1 MNDKTFV
8 QINED
13 RLVKVSKSMATI
25 LRNFRTKMAENLE
38 EKSHELERE
47 YNKLWDKIEKLQE
60 TIDGLVT
67 KDGEPIGSTKES
79 KEGFAELRK
88 KYEKELAQTRVE
100 FEKVNIKADKL
111 EKKKRQR
118 ELKEITKED
127 SLISKLGIKI
137 KNLFSK
143 NTKALTIDELK
154 TKASQ
159 IGQALDQTTT
169 KLETKVQNPVSVVD
183 KKETKKLTPKIF
195 TSKNISKGKKVTVKS
210 KTPVKNENAMVNK
223 DLAKNEISNDKL
235 DPIKKTVNVVEP
247 IENKIPS
254 LQKEIKDLT
263 KEVEGIKENLGIN
276 RKVNNLTQY
285 NSWEEYLKAYKQA
298 MAPKEEA
305 AFLTSV
311 FIDKDVETKFPDF
324 IASQAA
330 FTSKQM
336 EQAKD
341 KLISKYQEL
350 AEKTEEKNNLEHQN
364 EVKQINNNHEQ
375 EMNELKERQQ
385 KETEQLKSK
394 HDKELAELNNKHE
407 QEMNDKQAE
416 IDNLQASL
424 DNIKNIASL
433 GNNFSDKKQNDD
445 KEKSEVEKMLEE
457 DDKKLIQ
464 EQMQKSD
471 LEFKFEEDRKQRK
484 QELAEASL
492 QRQKEFDK
500 EADEKVAE
508 INEKVNNNFDLEKE
522 VNLDKKVDEKV
533 SNIFENVYGP
543 SFETM
548 PVESNIN
555 NYIEKEKAIKEDS
568 NLTDKEKEEKLNENY
583 HQFEYPAQNEVTNQ
597 EVALDDLE
605 SQLKQPD
612 MNLSEL
618 KQMLQEQLDE
628 QEEIKKSNS
637 KARHFK

>member
-13 RLVKVSKSMATI
+13 RLVKISKSMATT
-25 LRNFRTKMAENLE
+25 LRNFRNKMAENFE

-47 YNKLWDKIEKLQE
+47 YNKLWEKIEKLQE

-79 KEGFAELRK
+79 KEGFAEMRK
-88 KYEKELAQTRVE
+88 KYEKELAQARVE

-111 EKKKRQR
+111 EKKKRMR

-143 NTKALTIDELK
+143 NTKALTVEELK

-159 IGQALDQTTT
+159 IGQALDKTTT
-169 KLETKVQNPVSVVD
+169 QLETKVQNPVPVVD
-183 KKETKKLTPKIF
+183 KKETKKLTPKVF
-195 TSKNISKGKKVTVKS
+195 TSKNINKGKKVTVKS
-210 KTPVKNENAMVNK
+210 KTPLKNDDQNIMINK
-223 DLAKNEISNDKL
+223 DHSKINDNKL
-235 DPIKKTVNVVEP
+235 EPIKKTANVIKP
-247 IENKIPS
+247 IDKQIPG

-263 KEVEGIKENLGIN
+263 KEVEEIKENLGIN
-276 RKVNNLTQY
+276 RKVNNLTEY

-336 EQAKD
+336 EQAQN

-350 AEKTEEKNNLEHQN
+350 AQKNEEKNNLEHQN
-364 EVKQINNNHEQ
+364 EVEQINNNHAQ
-375 EMNELKERQQ
+375 EMDELKERQQ
-385 KETEQLKSK
+385 KEAEQLKSK
-394 HDKELAELNNKHE
+394 HDKEIAELNNKHE
-407 QEMNDKQAE
+407 QEMNNKQAE
-416 IDNLQASL
+416 IDSLQASL

-433 GNNFSDKKQNDD
+433 GNHFSDKKQNVDR
-445 KEKSEVEKMLEE
+445 EKSEVERMLEE

-464 EQMQKSD
+464 EQAKKSD
-471 LEFKFEEDRKQRK
+471 FELELENMKDQRNEK
-484 QELAEASL
+484 LAEVSL
-492 QRQKEFDK
+492 ERQKEFDK
-500 EADEKVAE
+500 EAEEKVAQ
-508 INEKVNNNFDLEKE
+508 INENVENNFDLEKLN
-522 VNLDKKVDEKV
+522 NLDKQAEEKV
-533 SNIFENVYGP
+533 AQISENVYRP
-543 SFETM
+543 LNYDINDHIK
-548 PVESNIN
+548 VE
-555 NYIEKEKAIKEDS
+555 KDIKEDS
-568 NLTDKEKEEKLNENY
+568 SLTDKEKEEKLNENY

-597 EVALDDLE
+597 EVAFDDLE
-605 SQLKQPD
+605 SQLKESN
-612 MNLSEL
+612 MNLNEL
-618 KQMLQEQLDE
+618 QQMLQEQLDE